1 MMGTTITVSVET
13 KELLRRLKGERSWDQ
28 FLRELAL
35 RELKRRREE
44 VRRRLN
50 ELLELEYEEVR
61 IRGWAREY

>member
-1 MMGTTITVSVET
+1 MGTTITVSVET